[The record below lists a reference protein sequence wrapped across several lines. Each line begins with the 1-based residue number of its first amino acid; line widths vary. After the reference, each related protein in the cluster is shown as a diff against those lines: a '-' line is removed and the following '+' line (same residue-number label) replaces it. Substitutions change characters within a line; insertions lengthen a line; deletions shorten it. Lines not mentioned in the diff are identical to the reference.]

1 MDTAAKPAVMAEHE
15 AQDSEDLQKDVKEEE
30 AQDIESQINAAMRSR
45 VAHFKEQA
53 EYARPLSIKFFV

>member
-1 MDTAAKPAVMAEHE
+1 MAESE
-15 AQDSEDLQKDVKEEE
+15 GQDSEGLQKDVKEE

-53 EYARPLSIKFFV
+53 EYESSFNFLHN